1 MLETVTIQLVIKI
14 HLKRILAS
22 LLVLSCFSVTTVY
35 ATITQEDI
43 DDAKQQ
49 VDNLQQQVD
58 DVEKELGIYG

>member
-1 MLETVTIQLVIKI
+1 MKKI